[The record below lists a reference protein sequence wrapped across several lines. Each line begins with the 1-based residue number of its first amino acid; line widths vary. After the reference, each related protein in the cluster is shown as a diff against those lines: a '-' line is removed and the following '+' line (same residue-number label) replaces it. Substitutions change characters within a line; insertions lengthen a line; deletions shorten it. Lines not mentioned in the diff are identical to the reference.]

1 MPYIDGRTNPLGV
14 LHKAEIIDPD
24 ESERRIVNSVTLTTG
39 GPEGVGEETLRSFV
53 ATEEIS
59 QKLYG

>member
-1 MPYIDGRTNPLGV
+1 MSGGSTWRTTLD
-14 LHKAEIIDPD
+14 DP
-24 ESERRIVNSVTLTTG
+24 ERRIVNSVMLTTG
-39 GPEGVGEETLRSFV
+39 GPEGVGEKTQPAFV